1 MVVQGVRG
9 LMYAAENPKDAYEA
23 VRGAASEAYLKFSD
37 RFLSGEDKELAR
49 LAKELEVDI

>member
-1 MVVQGVRG
+1 
-9 LMYAAENPKDAYEA
+9 MYAAENPKDAYEA